1 MYLPLTAVLK
11 IWMEGGYY
19 TYENISYNF
28 TALGTNHTSG
38 EQIIHVTPVSKGDFD
53 NMSLDEM
60 KKYDVIVI
68 GFMDANGDFG
78 TWFPEDETVQRV
90 SEYIDLGYGVLFGH
104 DVVGYVFGNEKGYGQ
119 VASKFGILLGTEEYN
134 TTYFKADDCS
144 NGTFSTGWMH
154 YSDEFRVTKRGL
166 LTNYPYSIP
175 DGNLTCFETHTCS
188 NAAFGDVW
196 AEMGRNTQ
204 ADIYNYSNFTE
215 AENYA
220 WNLSGYTE
228 PRYGNPHYYLTT
240 YKNTA
245 MIQTGHTF
253 ASATLYERQ
262 LLTNT
267 IYYLYQ
273 KTSHQ
278 YLYDNSIETP
288 TLKSPN
294 ITTCGYRSI
303 EIQM

>member
-240 YKNTA
+240 
-245 MIQTGHTF
+245 
-253 ASATLYERQ
+253 
-262 LLTNT
+262 
-267 IYYLYQ
+267 
-273 KTSHQ
+273 
-278 YLYDNSIETP
+278 
-288 TLKSPN
+288 
-294 ITTCGYRSI
+294 
-303 EIQM
+303 